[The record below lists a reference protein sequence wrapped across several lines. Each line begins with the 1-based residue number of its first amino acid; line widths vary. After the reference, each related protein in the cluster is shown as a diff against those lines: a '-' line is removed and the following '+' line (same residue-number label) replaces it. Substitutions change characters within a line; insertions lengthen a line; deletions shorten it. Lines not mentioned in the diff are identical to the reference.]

1 MTIVFVYVCHWEDEK
16 ESMGWTRDEGEEVW
30 VGDTIYI
37 MESEFWRQSEGLS
50 ILGDESRVGF
60 KRHPFLNY

>member
-1 MTIVFVYVCHWEDEK
+1 
-16 ESMGWTRDEGEEVW
+16 MGRTRDEGEEVW
-30 VGDTIYI
+30 VRDTIYI
-37 MESEFWRQSEGLS
+37 VESEFWRQSEGLS